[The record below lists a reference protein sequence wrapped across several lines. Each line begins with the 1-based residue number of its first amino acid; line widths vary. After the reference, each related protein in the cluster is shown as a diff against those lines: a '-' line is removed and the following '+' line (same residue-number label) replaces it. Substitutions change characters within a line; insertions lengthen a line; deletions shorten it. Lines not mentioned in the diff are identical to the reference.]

1 MSSEIINVVVTG
13 IGGRGSWAAK
23 KLRAEPGFNLVAL
36 CEKNPGKLAFFQQ
49 QEGISDLPG
58 FANFADCLTQIDF
71 EAVVVTTPDGHH
83 AEIVLPALAAGKY
96 VFVEKPLEI
105 SVEKCRA
112 IIDAD
117 AAAGGKTWVGFNL
130 RFAPVYVKIKELIDR
145 GVLGKILT
153 IQADEFYDGGR
164 TYFRRWNRLR
174 EVGGG
179 LWITKA
185 CHDFDLLCWLAGETP
200 LALNAFDGLNYYR
213 PRADAT
219 LFCADCPHNETC
231 PDSYFGIKRREGVTE
246 KLLAEVGAEF
256 GDPRPDLCLFNSD
269 KNTFDHG
276 IASVEFNHGILGT
289 YTCNVVTGF
298 SDRRIRVSGTRGT
311 VDGSLETGK
320 LRLQRRDPSG
330 VEEID
335 AAAETA
341 AHGGGD
347 NYIFQSFRNF
357 ILGADSPCVR
367 PAEAII
373 PVLLGLAA
381 NRSSDEKRRV
391 ALTEFGWR

>member
-185 CHDFDLLCWLAGETP
+185 CHDFDLL
-200 LALNAFDGLNYYR
+200 
-213 PRADAT
+213 
-219 LFCADCPHNETC
+219 
-231 PDSYFGIKRREGVTE
+231 
-246 KLLAEVGAEF
+246 
-256 GDPRPDLCLFNSD
+256 
-269 KNTFDHG
+269 
-276 IASVEFNHGILGT
+276 
-289 YTCNVVTGF
+289 
-298 SDRRIRVSGTRGT
+298 
-311 VDGSLETGK
+311 
-320 LRLQRRDPSG
+320 
-330 VEEID
+330 
-335 AAAETA
+335 
-341 AHGGGD
+341 
-347 NYIFQSFRNF
+347 
-357 ILGADSPCVR
+357 
-367 PAEAII
+367 
-373 PVLLGLAA
+373 
-381 NRSSDEKRRV
+381 
-391 ALTEFGWR
+391 